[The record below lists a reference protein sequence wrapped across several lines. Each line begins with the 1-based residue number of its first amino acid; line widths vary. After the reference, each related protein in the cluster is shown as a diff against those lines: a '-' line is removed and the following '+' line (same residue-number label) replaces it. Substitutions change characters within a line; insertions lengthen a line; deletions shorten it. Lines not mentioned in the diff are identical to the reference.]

1 MRQSSTINLKTIV
14 TAGFFAA
21 VTFLGIR
28 CFGFRFRQQ
37 LGHHLY
43 ILDIFLLCWV
53 CCCKAGRNG
62 AVSGTIGLVLFDL
75 LNGYVQAIPQVF
87 IETIV
92 KCLILGAILKHFVK
106 GKDDKKT
113 EYRAVTIGVFVYA
126 VMNIVI
132 EFVMGTITLLI
143 AGSGVNAALLG
154 ALTSIPA
161 TVINASVYGRR
172 GASYLQTDRKDI

>member
-21 VTFLGIR
+21 VTFLGIQMFR
-28 CFGFRFRQQ
+28 IPLPAAVGTPFVHFGHIFVV
-37 LGHHLY
+37 LGV
-43 ILDIFLLCWV
+43 LLQGG
-53 CCCKAGRNG
+53 KKG

-143 AGSGVNAALLG
+143 AGSGVNAALWER
-154 ALTSIPA
+154 S
-161 TVINASVYGRR
+161 
-172 GASYLQTDRKDI
+172 LQSLPQ